1 MAVTQS
7 SAREMKRLAPRPA
20 VNLWRIPLWLTLG
33 AIALFG
39 VTITPDALDAYH
51 VIHLPYWLTMGS
63 IDDARAILSAMLGC
77 VSTVLA
83 LIFSVALLVLSM
95 VATLF
100 GPRLLYRFL
109 QDWVTQGTL
118 GVFLGTFVYLCLVFL
133 VTHADSHSTFI
144 PQVSLITSWLLVVVS
159 FGFLVF
165 YSHRIAVSIQNPN
178 FVAHIV
184 DDLAG
189 IAADGGEVA
198 DEEARDEA
206 DADAVMSAQSGYVQ
220 RVDHSALVLAAAKAD
235 AFVRVAFRPG
245 QFVFVG
251 ETIAHVWPKGRALDV
266 AKYIEIGRHR
276 VLSQDAEFA
285 LAQIVEI
292 GIRAL
297 SPAVNDSF
305 TGVAC
310 VDWLGD
316 ALVVLAEAPARGN
329 AWRDDAKKIRLRVRP
344 LGLARLVKMAF
355 DQMRQAAG
363 DNPAVLVRMLDTFRR
378 IGPRMPDDARAALRA
393 QAEAIREITAAGK
406 LAKLDR
412 DDIEAAFARI

>member
-1 MAVTQS
+1 
-7 SAREMKRLAPRPA
+7 
-20 VNLWRIPLWLTLG
+20 LWRIPLWLTLG
-33 AIALFG
+33 ALTLFG
-39 VTITPDALDAYH
+39 VTIVPDALDAYH
-51 VIHLPYWLTMGS
+51 VIHLPFWLTMGS

-109 QDWVTQGTL
+109 QDWVTQTTL
-118 GVFLGTFVYLCLVFL
+118 GVFLGTFIYLCLVFL
-133 VTHADSHSTFI
+133 VTHSDAHSAFI
-144 PQVSLITSWLLVVVS
+144 PQISLITGWLLVVVS

-178 FVAHIV
+178 FVARIV
-184 DDLAG
+184 DDLAD
-189 IAADGGEVA
+189 IAADGSEVA
-198 DEEARDEA
+198 DDEKRDEREA
-206 DADAVMSAQSGYVQ
+206 DAITSAQSGYVQ
-220 RVDHSALVLAAAKAD
+220 HIDHRAIVAAAAKGD
-235 AFVRVAFRPG
+235 AVVRVAFRPG

-251 ETIAHVWPKGRALDV
+251 ETIAHVWPKGRAVGV
-266 AKYIEIGRHR
+266 AKLVEIGRHR
-276 VLSQDAEFA
+276 VLAQDAEFG

-316 ALVVLAEAPARGN
+316 ALVVLADAPARGS
-329 AWRDDAKKIRLRVRP
+329 AWRDGAGKVRLHVRP
-344 LGLARLVKMAF
+344 LGLARLAKMAF
-355 DQMRQAAG
+355 DQMRQAAV
-363 DNPAVLVRMLDTFRR
+363 DNPAVLVRMLETFRR
-378 IGPRMPDDARAALRA
+378 IGPRLPDDARAALRA
-393 QAEAIREITAAGK
+393 QAEAIREVTAAGK

-412 DDIEAAFARI
+412 DDIEAAFSRVI

>member
-1 MAVTQS
+1 M
-7 SAREMKRLAPRPA
+7 
-20 VNLWRIPLWLTLG
+20 PLWLTLAAFG
-33 AIALFG
+33 LFG
-39 VTITPDALDAYH
+39 VTIVPDALDAYH
-51 VIHLPYWLTMGS
+51 VIHLPFWLTMGS

-109 QDWVTQGTL
+109 QDWVTQATL

-133 VTHADSHSTFI
+133 VTHADAHSSFV
-144 PQVSLITSWLLVVVS
+144 PQVSLITGWVLVVVS

-165 YSHRIAVSIQNPN
+165 YSHRIAVSIQNPS
-178 FVAHIV
+178 FVARIV
-184 DDLAG
+184 DDLAA
-189 IAADGGEVA
+189 IAADGGEVVD
-198 DEEARDEA
+198 DETRDEA
-206 DADAVMSAQSGYVQ
+206 DADSITSAQSGYVQ
-220 RVDHSALVLAAAKAD
+220 RVEHRAIVEAAARAD

-245 QFVFVG
+245 QFVFVN
-251 ETIAHVWPKGRALDV
+251 EPIAYVWPKGRRVEV
-266 AKYIEIGRHR
+266 ARSIEIGRQR
-276 VLSQDAEFA
+276 VLAQDAEFA

-316 ALVVLAEAPARGN
+316 ALVVLADAPARGN
-329 AWRDDAKKIRLRVRP
+329 AWRDSAGKVRLSVRP

-355 DQMRQAAG
+355 DQMRQAAV

-378 IGPRMPDDARAALRA
+378 IGPRMPEDARAALRA
-393 QAEAIREITAAGK
+393 QAEAIREVTAAGR

-412 DDIEAAFARI
+412 DDVDAAFSRI

>member
-1 MAVTQS
+1 
-7 SAREMKRLAPRPA
+7 
-20 VNLWRIPLWLTLG
+20 LWRIPLWLTLG
-33 AIALFG
+33 AFALFA

-51 VIHLPYWLTMGS
+51 VIHLPFWLTMGS

-133 VTHADSHSTFI
+133 VTHADAHSTFI
-144 PQVSLITSWLLVVVS
+144 PQISLITGWLLVVVS

-178 FVAHIV
+178 FVARIV
-184 DDLAG
+184 DDLAE
-189 IAADGGEVA
+189 IASGGEEA
-198 DEEARDEA
+198 DEETRDEA
-206 DADAVMSAQSGYVQ
+206 DADTVTSAQSGYVQ
-220 RVDHSALVLAAAKAD
+220 HVDHRALVEEAAKAD
-235 AFVRVAFRPG
+235 AFVRVVFRPG
-245 QFVFVG
+245 QFVFMG
-251 ETIAHVWPKGRALDV
+251 ETIAHVWPKGRALNV
-266 AKYIEIGRHR
+266 AKYIEVGRHR
-276 VLSQDAEFA
+276 VLAQDAEFA

-316 ALVVLAEAPARGN
+316 ALVVLADAPARGN

-344 LGLARLVKMAF
+344 LGLPRLVKMAF
-355 DQMRQAAG
+355 DQMRQAAV

-378 IGPRMPDDARAALRA
+378 LGPRMPEDARAALRA
-393 QAEAIREITAAGK
+393 QAEAIREVTAGGK